1 MYFLNVISEMKIQ
14 KETNSF
20 NYVTAVYNLIEA
32 VDLDLEDL
40 CNTLRMSNKK
50 LYRSIKVFAIFCFI
64 KV

>member
-50 LYRSIKVFAIFCFI
+50 RYRSIKVFAIFCFI